1 MKPKLVN
8 HYDVDA
14 IFNKIANM
22 LSRSVVGRP
31 TDWTIF
37 QLFQMCS
44 SRQAFLFVD
53 DYENPK
59 AALVCRFIWWGPQCV
74 LEIIA
79 MASNVTENWAEALEE
94 VKAFAAGMGVTKITL
109 SGRAGWKRALR
120 GKAKVVGYIYE
131 VE

>member
-14 IFNKIANM
+14 VFNKVART
-22 LSRSVVGRP
+22 LSKATVGRP

-37 QLFQMCS
+37 QLLQMCS

-53 DYENPK
+53 DEENPK
-59 AALVCRFIWWGPQCV
+59 MALVCRFIWWGPECV
-74 LEIIA
+74 LEVIA
-79 MASNVTENWAEALEE
+79 MASDVAENWPDALDE
-94 VKAFAAGMGVTKITL
+94 VHAFAKGMGVAKIVF
-109 SGRAGWKRALR
+109 SGRRGWKRALK